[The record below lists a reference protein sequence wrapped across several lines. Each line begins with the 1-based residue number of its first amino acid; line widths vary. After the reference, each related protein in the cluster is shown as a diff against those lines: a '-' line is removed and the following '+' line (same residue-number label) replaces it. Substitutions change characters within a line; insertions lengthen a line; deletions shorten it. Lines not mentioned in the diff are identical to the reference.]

1 MATLRE
7 IKRRISSVRSTEQ
20 ITRAM
25 KMVAAA
31 KLRKAQKQ
39 LVAARPYAQELNR
52 VLGHIAVT
60 QGRKHPFFAERTG
73 NKVCR
78 VIVTSDRGLCGSFN
92 TNVLRRATTELEQD
106 PSGKNYLVT
115 IGKKGYDHISRLE
128 LSVLA
133 HYVDIFNHLEF
144 KNAKDI
150 SQVLIDGFLKKK
162 FDKVQVIYQ
171 EFKSPV
177 QQKIV
182 VEQLLPIVPV
192 PPETEYKFSNFI
204 YDPKPKMIL
213 KSLAPMHLNFQVWRI
228 LLESSASEHGARM
241 TAMETATDNAEEMIR
256 TLVLYYNQARQAA
269 ITKELN
275 EIVGGAEALRG

>member
-31 KLRKAQKQ
+31 KLRKAQNQ
-39 LVAARPYAQELNR
+39 LVAARPYAQELNK
-52 VLGHIAVT
+52 VLGHVAVT
-60 QGRKHPFFAERTG
+60 PDSKHPFFAERDG
-73 NKVCR
+73 DKVCY

-92 TNVLRRATTELEQD
+92 ANILRRVTKELEQA
-106 PSGKNYLVT
+106 SGEKNFLVT
-115 IGKKGYDHISRLE
+115 IGKKGYDHIKRME
-128 LSVLA
+128 LPVLS

-144 KNAKDI
+144 KNARDI
-150 SQVLIDGFLKKK
+150 SKKLISGFLANK
-162 FDKVQVIYQ
+162 FDKVEVIYQ

-192 PPETEYKFSNFI
+192 SPETEYAFSDFI
-204 YDPKPKMIL
+204 YDPKSKAIL
-213 KSLAPMHLNFQVWRI
+213 KRLAPMHLNFQVWRI
-228 LLESSASEHGARM
+228 LLESFASEQGTRM

-256 TLVLYYNQARQAA
+256 TLVLYYNRARQAA

>member
-7 IKRRISSVRSTEQ
+7 IKQRINSVRSTEQ

-31 KLRKAQKQ
+31 KLRKAQNQ
-39 LVAARPYAQELNR
+39 LVAARPYAQELNK

-60 QGRKHPFFAERTG
+60 HGKKHPFFVESGG
-73 NKVCR
+73 NKVCY

-92 TNVLRRATTELEQD
+92 ANILRRATKELEQSSD
-106 PSGKNYLVT
+106 ENYFLVT
-115 IGKKGYDHISRLE
+115 IGKKGYDHINRLE
-128 LSVLA
+128 LPILS
-133 HYVDIFNHLEF
+133 HYIDIFNHLEF
-144 KNAKDI
+144 KNAQDI
-150 SQVLIDGFLKKK
+150 SNILVRGFLAKK

-192 PPETEYKFSNFI
+192 PPETEYVFSDYI
-204 YDPKPKMIL
+204 YDPKPKAIM
-213 KSLAPMHLNFQVWRI
+213 KRLAPMHLKFQVWRI
-228 LLESSASEHGARM
+228 LLESYASEQGTRM